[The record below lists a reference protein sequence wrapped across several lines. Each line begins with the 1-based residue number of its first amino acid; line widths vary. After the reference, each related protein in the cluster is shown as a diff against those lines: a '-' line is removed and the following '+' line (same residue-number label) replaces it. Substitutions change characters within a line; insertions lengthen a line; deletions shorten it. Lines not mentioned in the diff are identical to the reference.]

1 MVSATRLQRPMAR
14 TNPSLDV
21 TSWGVAG
28 IGSLYHKLSKRWEG
42 LPDKGLSRLVT
53 FARTKVTKPY
63 ESACP
68 WDIYS
73 RGFADEMLVRR
84 TRMAIEDMD
93 DLHLR
98 IARVTDD
105 LRTIQQELNCA
116 AMQAPSDPE
125 LMEALNS
132 LSETEP
138 IETLRVAL
146 DQMRH
151 FLWFY
156 SEVMNNDPEL
166 GDKLRQAGTATAPSD
181 DSPKTGKAFLD
192 QLSRVD
198 ELMLLHHLTE
208 AKRRKPN

>member
-1 MVSATRLQRPMAR
+1 MAF
-14 TNPSLDV
+14 D
-21 TSWGVAG
+21 
-28 IGSLYHKLSKRWEG
+28 
-42 LPDKGLSRLVT
+42 DK
-53 FARTKVTKPY
+53 
-63 ESACP
+63 
-68 WDIYS
+68 
-73 RGFADEMLVRR
+73 
-84 TRMAIEDMD
+84 D

-98 IARVTDD
+98 IARVTED

-156 SEVMNNDPEL
+156 SQVMSNEPEL
-166 GDKLRQAGTATAPSD
+166 GDKLRQAGTATASD
-181 DSPKTGKAFLD
+181 TSSKIGKAFLD
-192 QLSRVD
+192 KLSRAD
-198 ELMLLHHLTE
+198 ELMLMHHLAE

>member
-1 MVSATRLQRPMAR
+1 MAF
-14 TNPSLDV
+14 D
-21 TSWGVAG
+21 
-28 IGSLYHKLSKRWEG
+28 
-42 LPDKGLSRLVT
+42 
-53 FARTKVTKPY
+53 
-63 ESACP
+63 
-68 WDIYS
+68 
-73 RGFADEMLVRR
+73 
-84 TRMAIEDMD
+84 DMN

-105 LRTIQQELNCA
+105 LRKIQQELNCA

-138 IETLRVAL
+138 IEILRVAL

-156 SEVMNNDPEL
+156 SEVMRHEPEF
-166 GDKLRQAGTATAPSD
+166 GDKMRAAGPVKTASD
-181 DSPKTGKAFLD
+181 ESPKNSFLD
-192 QLSRVD
+192 QLSRAD
-198 ELMLLHHLTE
+198 EIMLLHHLAD

>member
-1 MVSATRLQRPMAR
+1 MAF
-14 TNPSLDV
+14 D
-21 TSWGVAG
+21 
-28 IGSLYHKLSKRWEG
+28 
-42 LPDKGLSRLVT
+42 
-53 FARTKVTKPY
+53 
-63 ESACP
+63 
-68 WDIYS
+68 
-73 RGFADEMLVRR
+73 
-84 TRMAIEDMD
+84 DMD

-98 IARVTDD
+98 IARVTED

-156 SEVMNNDPEL
+156 SQVMSSEPEL
-166 GDKLRQAGTATAPSD
+166 GDKLRQAGKMASD
-181 DSPKTGKAFLD
+181 EKPRLEKSFLD
-192 QLSRVD
+192 QLSRAD
-198 ELMLLHHLTE
+198 ELLLLHQD
-208 AKRRKPN
+208 RKSVV

>member
-1 MVSATRLQRPMAR
+1 M
-14 TNPSLDV
+14 N
-21 TSWGVAG
+21 
-28 IGSLYHKLSKRWEG
+28 
-42 LPDKGLSRLVT
+42 
-53 FARTKVTKPY
+53 Y

-68 WDIYS
+68 WDIYK
-73 RGFADEMLVRR
+73 RGVADEMFDR
-84 TRMAIEDMD
+84 TQMAFEDMD

-98 IARVTDD
+98 IARVTED

-138 IETLRVAL
+138 IETLRQAL

-156 SEVMNNDPEL
+156 EQVVGSESEF
-166 GDKLRQAGTATAPSD
+166 GDKLRQVPAKTANDET
-181 DSPKTGKAFLD
+181 PKLERPFLD
-192 QLSRVD
+192 QLSRAD
-198 ELMLLHHLTE
+198 EVVLMHHMAD

>member
-1 MVSATRLQRPMAR
+1 MAFED
-14 TNPSLDV
+14 TN
-21 TSWGVAG
+21 
-28 IGSLYHKLSKRWEG
+28 
-42 LPDKGLSRLVT
+42 
-53 FARTKVTKPY
+53 
-63 ESACP
+63 
-68 WDIYS
+68 
-73 RGFADEMLVRR
+73 
-84 TRMAIEDMD
+84 

-98 IARVTDD
+98 IARVTED

-156 SEVMNNDPEL
+156 SQVMSSEPEL
-166 GDKLRQAGTATAPSD
+166 GDRLSQSAPAKAAID
-181 DSPKTGKAFLD
+181 EKPKAERTFLD
-192 QLSRVD
+192 KLSRAD
-198 ELMLLHHLTE
+198 ELMLLHHI
-208 AKRRKPN
+208 ADSNRRKPN